1 MAPAGIHMCS
11 RDVLVQFSDNYDY
24 KDITEDYLTN
34 EVNNITFGYKY
45 YAYFN
50 DNSYACFIH
59 VGCEIG
65 RSLLGLDVLQAS
77 GFRYYSSLVLSDG
90 S

>member
-1 MAPAGIHMCS
+1 MCS

-59 VGCEIG
+59 VGC
-65 RSLLGLDVLQAS
+65 GLS
-77 GFRYYSSLVLSDG
+77 SFYSRI
-90 S
+90 